1 MTKLGGPKRIHV
13 VRARGG
19 NLKYRALR
27 LDSGNFS
34 WGGEGASARAVGCAE
49 RACPRTS
56 GTRGGGCALDAPRPP
71 PPPPPRPLA
80 RSRHQEDAHS

>member
-34 WGGEGASARAVGCAE
+34 WGGECALAGAPAAFGRRGGRRTDVAGLSPRGSSARRCAH
-49 RACPRTS
+49 RSPLPPFLRS
-56 GTRGGGCALDAPRPP
+56 RPP
-71 PPPPPRPLA
+71 
-80 RSRHQEDAHS
+80 